1 MAMNRLRM
9 ILLRWGMGN
18 VILNCLRPMLQ
29 PWRMSNVIL
38 NRLGLLLLPLGMS
51 NLALNSSRL
60 ILLSWRMSNVA
71 LNCLVSPAITLN
83 RGRYVSART
92 INHSGNN
99 VSKNKVK
106 KLENKG
112 MAHKARNSESCN
124 FIDAVSISLYH
135 YFYTGNSG
143 RIQV

>member
-1 MAMNRLRM
+1 M
-9 ILLRWGMGN
+9 
-18 VILNCLRPMLQ
+18 V
-29 PWRMSNVIL
+29 
-38 NRLGLLLLPLGMS
+38 
-51 NLALNSSRL
+51 
-60 ILLSWRMSNVA
+60 

-124 FIDAVSISLYH
+124 FIDAVSISLRR

-143 RIQV
+143 RIQVPI

>member
-9 ILLRWGMGN
+9 ILLCWGMGN
-18 VILNCLRPMLQ
+18 VILNCLRLMLQ
-29 PWRMSNVIL
+29 PLR
-38 NRLGLLLLPLGMS
+38 MS

-71 LNCLVSPAITLN
+71 LNCLVSPAIILN
-83 RGRYVSART
+83 KGRYVSART

-124 FIDAVSISLYH
+124 FIDAVSISLH
-135 YFYTGNSG
+135 RYFYTGNY
-143 RIQV
+143 

>member
-1 MAMNRLRM
+1 M
-9 ILLRWGMGN
+9 
-18 VILNCLRPMLQ
+18 V
-29 PWRMSNVIL
+29 
-38 NRLGLLLLPLGMS
+38 
-51 NLALNSSRL
+51 
-60 ILLSWRMSNVA
+60 

-92 INHSGNN
+92 INHSDNN

-112 MAHKARNSESCN
+112 MVHKARNSELCN
-124 FIDAVSISLYH
+124 FIDAVSISLHY

-143 RIQV
+143 RIQVPI